1 MLRYMFVE
9 IELTGLFKNPDTQ
22 IKTGLQY
29 RFKASQ
35 SIILDLVQSIIV
47 MINYS
52 NCCVCLFCLI

>member
-1 MLRYMFVE
+1 MFVE